1 MANSFKPIIFFERL
15 QLNEIRPFYD
25 LTHDFPEGCFIQTLR
40 PIWLVVDEQ
49 RWSNSESGEAT
60 APHRGLG
67 DDNMALNFPWPIILI
82 LEQGW

>member
-25 LTHDFPEGCFIQTLR
+25 LTHDFPGGDFIQTLG

-49 RWSNSESGEAT
+49 GWFNSKSGEAT
-60 APHRGLG
+60 APHRSLG
-67 DDNMALNFPWPIILI
+67 DDNMALNFPWPITLP
-82 LEQGW
+82 LEQGR